1 MKVYLVM
8 ESVDYEGD
16 AVRKVFANEADAVAY
31 MNQLIIDEGV
41 TEDSGYTF
49 YVLEQEVN

>member
-1 MKVYLVM
+1 MKVYLVT
-8 ESVDYEGD
+8 ECVAYEGD
-16 AVRKVFANEADAVAY
+16 AVRKVFAKEADAVAY

-49 YVLEQEVN
+49 YIDEQDVA